1 MSDTSFMVEIKQSIN
16 TAWRLLPRLF
26 RNPLKSFEEITKE
39 FPDKNLIYISSA
51 ITLILSLAL
60 VAIVYIKFGQ
70 LAHSLPNKMTVFLKV
85 ILVLEVP
92 FVALAAA
99 NFAFQ
104 KALGGDRQAG
114 IGVEM
119 LGSAVSLL
127 PTYLAGIACSIVGVG
142 NIELI
147 IFLGAYGVVS
157 STLLTYELSRQQN
170 QNKAN
175 ILLFLAPVKIMAAAY
190 LTKVICVTLAH
201 GLL

>member
-16 TAWRLLPRLF
+16 TAWRLLPRLL

-51 ITLILSLAL
+51 ITLILGLAL
-60 VAIVYIKFGQ
+60 VAIVYIQFGQ
-70 LAHSLPNKMTVFLKV
+70 LAQLLPNKMTVFLKV

-99 NFAFQ
+99 SFAFQ
-104 KALGGDRQAG
+104 KALGGDSQAG

-175 ILLFLAPVKIMAAAY
+175 TLLFLAPVKIMAAAY
-190 LTKVICVTLAH
+190 LTKVICVTLAQ